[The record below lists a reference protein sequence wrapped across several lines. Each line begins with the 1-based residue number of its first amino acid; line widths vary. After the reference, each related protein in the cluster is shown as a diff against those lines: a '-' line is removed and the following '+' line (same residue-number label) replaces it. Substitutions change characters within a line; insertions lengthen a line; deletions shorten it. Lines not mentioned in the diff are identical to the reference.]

1 MTKRPNFLLFIT
13 DQHRADHLGC
23 YGNEIVRTPNIDGIA
38 SNGTRFDRFYVAN
51 PICMPNRASLMTG
64 RMPSLHGVRHNGI
77 PLSTEDVTFV
87 ELLRAAG
94 YRTGLVGKSHLQN
107 FTGTPPM
114 QKFQAAEG
122 KAAPPE
128 ELRQARRHH
137 RSGRAY
143 ENENPRL
150 WDGDPG
156 HEVLTPFYGF
166 DHVRLAT
173 EHGDLCGG
181 HYLRWLGERHPDP
194 KSLRGAENALPD
206 NRYQSPQAWR
216 TRVPEDLYPTSFIR
230 DMALDYLDAHAR
242 SSAGSPFFL
251 QVSFPDPHHPFTPPG
266 RYWDMYDPDRIPLPE
281 SFGKGET
288 PILKWLHEALERGEA
303 VRTSQD
309 AFAVTEREARE
320 IIALTYG
327 MITMIDDAV
336 GAILDRLRRR
346 GLADDTVVIFT
357 ADHGDYM
364 GDHSIMLKMLQHYH
378 GLIRVPFLWAD
389 PAAQE
394 RGRTSKSLAQTIDI
408 PATILARAGVQP
420 YHGIQGRDLADA
432 RAPAP
437 DGLVIEEDAS
447 RPMLGVKPPYR
458 VRTYVT
464 DRWRLTLHYDGGWA
478 ELYDLERD
486 PHETR
491 NLWDDRG
498 HREVRAELTERMLKR
513 MITLQ
518 DLAPLPTGRA

>member
-1 MTKRPNFLLFIT
+1 
-13 DQHRADHLGC
+13 
-23 YGNEIVRTPNIDGIA
+23 
-38 SNGTRFDRFYVAN
+38 
-51 PICMPNRASLMTG
+51 
-64 RMPSLHGVRHNGI
+64 
-77 PLSTEDVTFV
+77 
-87 ELLRAAG
+87 
-94 YRTGLVGKSHLQN
+94 
-107 FTGTPPM
+107 
-114 QKFQAAEG
+114 
-122 KAAPPE
+122 
-128 ELRQARRHH
+128 
-137 RSGRAY
+137 
-143 ENENPRL
+143 
-150 WDGDPG
+150 
-156 HEVLTPFYGF
+156 
-166 DHVRLAT
+166 
-173 EHGDLCGG
+173 
-181 HYLRWLGERHPDP
+181 
-194 KSLRGAENALPD
+194 
-206 NRYQSPQAWR
+206 
-216 TRVPEDLYPTSFIR
+216 
-230 DMALDYLDAHAR
+230 
-242 SSAGSPFFL
+242 
-251 QVSFPDPHHPFTPPG
+251 
-266 RYWDMYDPDRIPLPE
+266 MYDPDRIPVPE